1 MQTPTY
7 SYLVWQVEELSKR
20 SEMGGEFFSE
30 SWKPAPSTISAMM
43 IPTEYN
49 HIGYTGIKKLDSIFR
64 WAMVRMLFRRE
75 KNPGFFWNGNYLLYA
90 KVPY

>member
-1 MQTPTY
+1 MHILGPYLFSGFLIIVFVFFTEFTMQTQTY

-43 IPTEYN
+43 IPT
-49 HIGYTGIKKLDSIFR
+49 
-64 WAMVRMLFRRE
+64 
-75 KNPGFFWNGNYLLYA
+75 
-90 KVPY
+90 

>member
-1 MQTPTY
+1 MQTQTY

-43 IPTEYN
+43 IPTEYK
-49 HIGYTGIKKLDSIFR
+49 HIGYTRRVWKNFDLV
-64 WAMVRMLFRRE
+64 VRYISNDQNDF
-75 KNPGFFWNGNYLLYA
+75 P
-90 KVPY
+90 